1 MKKQK
6 VPEMFADSDQEED
19 EELKE
24 FKELKNWARL
34 ELVKTEKD
42 RTKLNQAIV
51 ALSYVFWENIIF
63 AEEFKRSIKDSVQRD
78 FKQSK

>member
-6 VPEMFADSDQEED
+6 VPEMFADPDQEEE

-24 FKELKNWARL
+24 LKELKNWARL

-42 RTKLNQAIV
+42 RTKLN
-51 ALSYVFWENIIF
+51 
-63 AEEFKRSIKDSVQRD
+63 
-78 FKQSK
+78 

>member
-19 EELKE
+19 EELAA
-24 FKELKNWARL
+24 FKELKNWFRL

-42 RTKLNQAIV
+42 RTKLN
-51 ALSYVFWENIIF
+51 
-63 AEEFKRSIKDSVQRD
+63 
-78 FKQSK
+78 

>member
-1 MKKQK
+1 MKKCK
-6 VPEMFADSDQEED
+6 EPEMFADSDQEED

-42 RTKLNQAIV
+42 RTKLN
-51 ALSYVFWENIIF
+51 
-63 AEEFKRSIKDSVQRD
+63 
-78 FKQSK
+78 

>member
-1 MKKQK
+1 MKKYK
-6 VPEMFADSDQEED
+6 EPEMFAESDQEEE

-42 RTKLNQAIV
+42 RTKLN
-51 ALSYVFWENIIF
+51 
-63 AEEFKRSIKDSVQRD
+63 
-78 FKQSK
+78 

>member
-6 VPEMFADSDQEED
+6 EPGMFADDSDQEEE

-24 FKELKNWARL
+24 LNELKNWFRL

-42 RTKLNQAIV
+42 RTKLN
-51 ALSYVFWENIIF
+51 
-63 AEEFKRSIKDSVQRD
+63 
-78 FKQSK
+78 

>member
-1 MKKQK
+1 MKKCK
-6 VPEMFADSDQEED
+6 EPGMFADSDQEEE

-42 RTKLNQAIV
+42 RTKLN
-51 ALSYVFWENIIF
+51 
-63 AEEFKRSIKDSVQRD
+63 
-78 FKQSK
+78 

>member
-1 MKKQK
+1 MKKCK
-6 VPEMFADSDQEED
+6 EPGMFADPDQEED

-42 RTKLNQAIV
+42 RTKLN
-51 ALSYVFWENIIF
+51 
-63 AEEFKRSIKDSVQRD
+63 
-78 FKQSK
+78 

>member
-6 VPEMFADSDQEED
+6 EPGMFADSDQEAD

-42 RTKLNQAIV
+42 RTKLN
-51 ALSYVFWENIIF
+51 
-63 AEEFKRSIKDSVQRD
+63 
-78 FKQSK
+78 

>member
-6 VPEMFADSDQEED
+6 EPEMFAEPNQEED

-24 FKELKNWARL
+24 FKELKNFARL

-42 RTKLNQAIV
+42 RTKLN
-51 ALSYVFWENIIF
+51 
-63 AEEFKRSIKDSVQRD
+63 
-78 FKQSK
+78 